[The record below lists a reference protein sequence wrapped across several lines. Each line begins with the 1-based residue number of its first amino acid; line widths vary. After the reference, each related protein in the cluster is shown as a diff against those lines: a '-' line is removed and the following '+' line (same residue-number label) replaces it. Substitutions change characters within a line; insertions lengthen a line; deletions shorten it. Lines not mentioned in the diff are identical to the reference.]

1 MKVGIIGGT
10 GRMGRLFGGVF
21 ERAGH
26 EVLVC
31 GRRKESSCREIA
43 EQCPLVMVSVPIRDT
58 VAVIRKIAPLLSKD
72 QVICDLTSLK
82 TGPVAA
88 MLESPAQV
96 IGLHPMFG
104 PSIPSFHGQTIIATP
119 ARCSPETAAS
129 LLAIFEREGAKIT
142 YSTPEEHDRIMA
154 VVQGL
159 THFVTLTVAGTMRR
173 LGITPADTGPF
184 MSPVYQ
190 IELGLV
196 GRLLSQDPDLYGDI
210 LTENPFVPPVLSACS
225 DTMKE
230 LADLIRKKD
239 TGAFREIF
247 SEDAQHFEG
256 YSERA
261 AQETDF
267 LIGAMVG
274 R

>member
-31 GRRKESSCREIA
+31 GRKKEGSCREIA
-43 EQCPLVMVSVPIRDT
+43 EQCSLVMISVPIRET
-58 VAVIRKIAPLLSKD
+58 VAIIRKIAPLLSND
-72 QVICDLTSLK
+72 QVFCDLTSLK
-82 TGPVAA
+82 AGPVAA
-88 MLESPAQV
+88 MLESPASV

-104 PSIPSFHGQTIIATP
+104 PSIPSLRGQTIIATP
-119 ARCSPETAAS
+119 ARISPEAAAS
-129 LLAIFEREGAKIT
+129 FLAIFEGEGAKIT
-142 YSTPEEHDRIMA
+142 FSTPEEHDRIMA

-159 THFVTLTVAGTMRR
+159 THFVTLTVASTMRR
-173 LGITPADTGPF
+173 LGTTPAVTEPF

-210 LTENPFVPPVLSACS
+210 LTENPFVPPVLEACAES
-225 DTMKE
+225 MDE
-230 LADLIRKKD
+230 LAGLVRSKD
-239 TGAFREIF
+239 TAAFREIF
-247 SEDAQHFEG
+247 LKNARHFEG
-256 YSERA
+256 YTERA

>member
-10 GRMGRLFGGVF
+10 GRMGSLFGGVF

-31 GRRKESSCREIA
+31 GRKKESSCREIA
-43 EQCPLVMVSVPIRDT
+43 RECSLVMVSVPIRDT
-58 VAVIRKIAPLLSKD
+58 VPVIRKIAPLLSEDK
-72 QVICDLTSLK
+72 VICDLTSLK

-88 MLESPAQV
+88 MLDSAASV

-104 PSIPSFHGQTIIATP
+104 PSITSLRGQTIIATP
-119 ARCSPETAAS
+119 ARISPETAAS
-129 LLAIFEREGAKIT
+129 LLSIFEREGAKIT
-142 YSTPEEHDRIMA
+142 FSTPEEHDRIMA

-159 THFVTLTVAGTMRR
+159 THVVTLTVAGTMRR
-173 LGITPADTGPF
+173 LGTTPAETEPF

-190 IELGLV
+190 IEMGLV

-210 LTENPFVPPVLSACS
+210 LIKNPNIPPVLLACS
-225 DTMKE
+225 EAMAELTGLILAGDTE
-230 LADLIRKKD
+230 GFRKS
-239 TGAFREIF
+239 F
-247 SEDAQHFEG
+247 SEDARHFEG
-256 YSERA
+256 YCERA
-261 AQETDF
+261 AKETDF
-267 LIGAMVG
+267 LITTMVS

>member
-31 GRRKESSCREIA
+31 GRKKESSCRDIA
-43 EQCPLVMVSVPIRDT
+43 DQSSLVMVSVPIRNT
-58 VAVIRKIAPLLSKD
+58 VSVIRKIAPLLSKD

-88 MLESPAQV
+88 MLESAASV

-104 PSIPSFHGQTIIATP
+104 PSIPSLRGQTIIATP
-119 ARCSPETAAS
+119 ARCSPGTAAS
-129 LLAIFEREGAKIT
+129 LLSIFEREGAKIT
-142 YSTPEEHDRIMA
+142 FSTPEEHDRIMA

-159 THFVTLTVAGTMRR
+159 THVVTLTVAGTMRR
-173 LGITPADTGPF
+173 LGTTPADTEPF

-190 IELGLV
+190 IEMGLV

-210 LTENPFVPPVLSACS
+210 LTENPNIPRVLAACS
-225 DTMKE
+225 EAMAE
-230 LADLIRKKD
+230 LSGLIRAGD
-239 TGAFREIF
+239 TEGFRKVF
-247 SEDAQHFEG
+247 SENARYFEG
-256 YSERA
+256 YCERA
-261 AQETDF
+261 AEETDF
-267 LIGAMVG
+267 LITALVD